1 MGNKSFKLIL
11 PAAVLASILLL
22 FFGDLLFSGGERV
35 LSAKG
40 TDLYAQF
47 IHWHAFG
54 FGELRN
60 GHLPLWNPHIYAGAP
75 FLGAFQS
82 ALFYPLNWLYL
93 ILQLP
98 LAINLGIVL
107 HLFLG
112 GYFFQLWLHRRGLP
126 LTAALLGSV
135 LFIFSGA
142 LFPHIYAGHLPHL
155 AAMAWAPLIF
165 LAIDGQFE
173 RPSPVWLLAGGAALA
188 MQILAGHP
196 QYVYYTGIT
205 VVIYGTL
212 LTITARE
219 RSWKAPAGV
228 AGMYLLALGLSSVQW
243 LPGLQ
248 AASECVR
255 SGGLQYKMASMFSF
269 PPENLLTLLA
279 PGFFGT
285 MDGFPY
291 WGRWYLWEM
300 SLFFTVTGLVLT
312 VRGIGAIPRRERTVI
327 LIIMAV
333 LLLLAF
339 GKHTPLHQMLFA
351 ILPGFDLF
359 RSSAKFIFPLLL
371 FMILLAAYGANAWSG
386 KGRVGQGDINR
397 IVAFGVLVVG
407 CGCLLLTSLG
417 AKVLAWYIEAVL
429 IKTGD
434 SYYLFNPA
442 TLAQFAG
449 EAATNGGVTL
459 LFAAFTLLLLAAFLW
474 AARTNEYIGERLGW
488 LLLLLALIE
497 GGIFASGFRSTFERR
512 EAVTPVSV
520 AEMKKTG
527 DKDSR
532 VLNLV
537 LANSAMSTG
546 EFDVWGDDP
555 FVAKRYAQFMA
566 YTQGRDPQQATQYL
580 EFSQLSPL
588 LRLTRCASVLAP
600 DGQITHL
607 ENPLPRFQIV
617 PDWKV
622 VISAEAVLEEMVKA
636 DFEPTKM
643 VLLESEPGL
652 QRTTVDSGAVGAV
665 TVEQETTDAVTLNIT
680 TAVPAIL
687 FVTDAWTPS
696 WRAVSLPGSSQREY
710 KLLPGDYAFR
720 AIPLNAGV
728 HRLRMEY
735 HSQEL
740 LYGAWI
746 SAGSL
751 LCLLGGT
758 LFLALRYR
766 NKMKAAT

>member
-1 MGNKSFKLIL
+1 LIL
-11 PAAVLASILLL
+11 PAAVIAAILLL
-22 FFGDLLFSGGERV
+22 FFGDLFVSGGGRV

-47 IHWHAFG
+47 IHWYAFG
-54 FGELRN
+54 FGELKN
-60 GHLPLWNPHIYAGAP
+60 SHLPLWNPHIYSGAP
-75 FLGAFQS
+75 YLGAFQS

-93 ILQLP
+93 ILPLP

-112 GYFFQLWLHRRGLP
+112 GFFFQLWLQRRGLT

-165 LAIDGQFE
+165 LAIDSQFE
-173 RPSPVWLLAGGAALA
+173 RPSPVWLLTGGAAIA

-205 VVIYGTL
+205 VVIYCTL

-219 RSWKAPAGV
+219 RSWKAPVGV
-228 AGMYLLALGLSSVQW
+228 VVMYLLALGLSSVQW

-248 AASECVR
+248 AAAESVR
-255 SGGLQYKMASMFSF
+255 SGGLQYKMAAMFSF

-300 SLFFTVTGLVLT
+300 SLFFTVTGLVLAI
-312 VRGIGAIPRRERTVI
+312 RGIGAIPKRERTVI

-339 GKHTPLHQMLFA
+339 GKHTPLHQLLFA
-351 ILPGFDLF
+351 VLPGFDLF
-359 RSSAKFIFPLLL
+359 RSSAKFTFPLLL
-371 FMILLAAYGANAWSG
+371 FMILLAAYGAHAWSG
-386 KGRVGQGDINR
+386 KGRVSRSAIIR
-397 IVAFGVLVVG
+397 IVAFGAVVAG
-407 CGCLLLTSLG
+407 CGGLLVTSVG
-417 AKVLAWYIEAVL
+417 MKVVAWFIEAVL
-429 IKTGD
+429 VRTGD
-434 SYYLFNPA
+434 SYYGFNPA
-442 TLAQFAG
+442 TVPQFAG
-449 EAATNGGVTL
+449 EAATNSGVSL
-459 LFAAFTLLLLAAFLW
+459 LFAAFTLLLLAAVLW

-497 GGIFASGFRSTFERR
+497 GGFFAAGFRSTFDRR

-520 AEMKKTG
+520 AEMKKNG
-527 DKDSR
+527 NKDSR

-537 LANSAMSTG
+537 MANAAMSTG

-555 FVAKRYAQFMA
+555 FVTKRYAHFMA
-566 YTQGRDPQQATQYL
+566 YTQGMDPKKATQYL
-580 EFSQLSPL
+580 DFRQNSPL
-588 LRLTRCASVLAP
+588 LRLTRCAAVLTR
-600 DGQITHL
+600 DGQIIYL

-617 PDWKV
+617 TDWKV
-622 VISAEAVLEEMVKA
+622 VPSGDAVLEEMGKA
-636 DFEPTKM
+636 DFEPTKT
-643 VLLESEPGL
+643 VLLESEPGI
-652 QRTTVDSGAVGAV
+652 QHVAAQNGAVGAL
-665 TVEQETTDAVTLNIT
+665 TVEKETTDTVTLNVT
-680 TAVPAIL
+680 TTVPAIL

-735 HSQEL
+735 HSQAL

-746 SAGSL
+746 SAGSF
-751 LCLLGGT
+751 LCLLGGS
-758 LFLALRYR
+758 LFLALRCR
-766 NKMKAAT
+766 NKLKTCA

>member
-1 MGNKSFKLIL
+1 ML

-47 IHWHAFG
+47 IHWYAFG
-54 FGELRN
+54 FGELKN
-60 GHLPLWNPHIYAGAP
+60 GHLPLWNPHIFSGAP

-93 ILQLP
+93 ILPLP

-112 GYFFQLWLHRRGLP
+112 GYFFQFWLQRRGLP
-126 LTAALLGSV
+126 LAAAILGGV
-135 LFIFSGA
+135 LFIFCGA
-142 LFPHIYAGHLPHL
+142 QFPHIYAGHLPHL
-155 AAMAWAPLIF
+155 AAMAWTPLIF
-165 LAIDGQFE
+165 LAIDSQFE
-173 RPSPVWLLAGGAALA
+173 RPSPVWLLAGGVAIA

-196 QYVYYTGIT
+196 QYVYYTGISI
-205 VVIYGTL
+205 VIYCSL
-212 LTITARE
+212 LAITARE

-228 AGMYLLALGLSSVQW
+228 VGMYLLALGLSSVQW

-248 AASECVR
+248 AAAECVR
-255 SGGLQYKMASMFSF
+255 SGGLQYRMAAMFSL

-300 SLFFTVTGLVLT
+300 SLFFTVTGLVLA
-312 VRGIGAIPRRERTVI
+312 VRGIGAISRRERTVI
-327 LIIMAV
+327 LILMAV

-339 GKHTPLHQMLFA
+339 GKHTPLHQLLFNV
-351 ILPGFDLF
+351 LPGFDLF
-359 RSSAKFIFPLLL
+359 RSSAKFTFPLLL

-386 KGRVGQGDINR
+386 KGRVSQSAITR
-397 IVAFGVLVVG
+397 IVAFGVLVAG

-417 AKVLAWYIEAVL
+417 MKILAWFIERVL
-429 IKTGD
+429 ITSGD
-434 SYYLFNPA
+434 SYYVFDPA
-442 TLAQFAG
+442 TLPQFAS

-459 LFAAFTLLLLAAFLW
+459 LFASFTLLLLAAVLW
-474 AARTNEYIGERLGW
+474 AARSNEHIGERLGW
-488 LLLLLALIE
+488 LLLLLALLE
-497 GGIFASGFRSTFERR
+497 GGFFASGFRSTFDRR
-512 EAVTPVSV
+512 EAVTPVS
-520 AEMKKTG
+520 AAAMKKNG

-555 FVAKRYAQFMA
+555 FVTKRYAQFMA
-566 YTQGRDPQQATQYL
+566 YTQGMDPKKATQYL
-580 EFSQLSPL
+580 DLRRNSPL
-588 LRLTRCASVLAP
+588 LRLTRCASVLTP
-600 DGQITHL
+600 DGQITYL

-622 VISAEAVLEEMVKA
+622 VASADAVLEEMGKA
-636 DFEPTKM
+636 EFEPTKT
-643 VLLESEPGL
+643 VLLESDPGL
-652 QRTTVDSGAVGAV
+652 QHVAAQNGAVGAV
-665 TVEQETTDAVTLNIT
+665 TVEQETTDAVTLNVT
-680 TAVPAIL
+680 TTVPAIL

-746 SAGSL
+746 SAGSF

-758 LFLALRYR
+758 LFLALRHR
-766 NKMKAAT
+766 MQKKACP

>member
-1 MGNKSFKLIL
+1 MIL
-11 PAAVLASILLL
+11 PAAIIASILLL

-40 TDLYAQF
+40 TDAYAQF
-47 IHWHAFG
+47 IHWYAFG
-54 FGELRN
+54 FGELKN
-60 GHLPLWNPHIYAGAP
+60 GHLALWNPHIYSGAP

-93 ILQLP
+93 VLPLP

-112 GYFFQLWLHRRGLP
+112 GYLFQLWLQRRGLP
-126 LTAALLGSV
+126 LAAAILGSV

-155 AAMAWAPLIF
+155 AAMAWTPLIF
-165 LAIDGQFE
+165 LAIDSHYE
-173 RPSPVWLLAGGAALA
+173 RPAPLWLLTGGVAIA

-205 VVIYGTL
+205 VVIYCSL
-212 LTITARE
+212 LTITDRE
-219 RSWKAPAGV
+219 RSWKAPVGV
-228 AGMYLLALGLSSVQW
+228 AVMYLLALGLSSVQW

-248 AASECVR
+248 AAAECIR
-255 SGGLQYKMASMFSF
+255 SGGLQYKMAAMFSF

-300 SLFFTVTGLVLT
+300 SLFFTVTGLVLA
-312 VRGIGAIPRRERTVI
+312 VRGIGAIPRRERTVV

-339 GKHTPLHQMLFA
+339 GKHTPLHQLLFNV
-351 ILPGFDLF
+351 LPGFDLF
-359 RSSAKFIFPLLL
+359 RSSAKFTFPLML
-371 FMILLAAYGANAWSG
+371 FMILLAAYGAAAWSG
-386 KGRVGQGDINR
+386 KGRVSQSAIAR
-397 IVAFGVLVVG
+397 IVAFGVLVAG

-417 AKVLAWYIEAVL
+417 AKVLAWFIEGVL
-429 IKTGD
+429 IKSGD
-434 SYYLFNPA
+434 SYYMFDPA
-442 TLAQFAG
+442 KLSQFAG

-459 LFAAFTLLLLAAFLW
+459 LFASFTLLLLAAVLW

-488 LLLLLALIE
+488 LLLLLALTE
-497 GGIFASGFRSTFERR
+497 GGFFAAGFRSTFDRR
-512 EAVTPVSV
+512 EAVTPVS
-520 AEMKKTG
+520 AAAMKKTG

-532 VLNLV
+532 VLNLL

-555 FVAKRYAQFMA
+555 FVTKRYAQFMA
-566 YTQGRDPQQATQYL
+566 YTQGMDPKKATQYL
-580 EFSQLSPL
+580 DLRQNSPL
-588 LRLTRCASVLAP
+588 LRLTRCAAVLTP
-600 DGQITHL
+600 DGQITYL
-607 ENPLPRFQIV
+607 ENPLPRFLLV
-617 PDWKV
+617 NDWQV
-622 VISAEAVLEEMVKA
+622 LPSGEAVLQEMGKS
-636 DFEPTKM
+636 DFEPTRT
-643 VLLESEPGL
+643 VLLESEPGIQL
-652 QRTTVDSGAVGAV
+652 AAANQAGVGTVV
-665 TVEQETTDAVTLNIT
+665 VENETTDQVVLNVT
-680 TAVPAIL
+680 TALPAIL

-696 WRAVSLPGSSQREY
+696 WRAVSLPGSSQQEY

-720 AIPLNAGV
+720 AIPLAAGV

-735 HSQEL
+735 YLPEMVYS
-740 LYGAWI
+740 AWV

-751 LCLLGGT
+751 LCLLGGA
-758 LFLALRYR
+758 LFLGLRYR
-766 NKMKAAT
+766 NKLRTSLEPSQ

>member
-1 MGNKSFKLIL
+1 MELVL
-11 PAAVLASILLL
+11 PAAVIAFILLL

-47 IHWHAFG
+47 IHWYAFG
-54 FGELRN
+54 FGELKN

-93 ILQLP
+93 ILPLP

-112 GYFFQLWLHRRGLP
+112 GYFFQLWLQRRGLP

-155 AAMAWAPLIF
+155 GAMAWTPLIF
-165 LAIDGQFE
+165 LAIDGQFK

-205 VVIYGTL
+205 VVIYCSL
-212 LTITARE
+212 LIIMARE
-219 RSWKAPAGV
+219 RSWKSPAGV
-228 AGMYLLALGLSSVQW
+228 VVMYLLALGLSSVQW

-248 AASECVR
+248 AAAECVR
-255 SGGLQYKMASMFSF
+255 SGGLQYKMAAMFSF

-300 SLFFTVTGLVLT
+300 SIFFTVTGLVLA
-312 VRGIGAIPRRERTVI
+312 VRGISAIPRRERTVI

-339 GKHTPLHQMLFA
+339 GKHTTLHQLLFA
-351 ILPGFDLF
+351 VLPGFDLF
-359 RSSAKFIFPLLL
+359 RCSAKFTFPLLL

-386 KGRVGQGDINR
+386 KGRVSRSAIDR
-397 IVAFGVLVVG
+397 IVAFGVLVAG

-417 AKVLAWYIEAVL
+417 AKVLAWYIESVL
-429 IKTGD
+429 IKSGD
-434 SYYLFNPA
+434 SYYMFN
-442 TLAQFAG
+442 LAALPQFVS

-459 LFAAFTLLLLAAFLW
+459 LFASFTLLLLAAVLW
-474 AARTNEYIGERLGW
+474 GGRTNERIGERLGW
-488 LLLLLALIE
+488 LLLFLALVE
-497 GGIFASGFRSTFERR
+497 GGFFAAGFRSTFDRR
-512 EAVTPVSV
+512 EAMTPVSAV
-520 AEMKKTG
+520 AMKKTG

-555 FVAKRYAQFMA
+555 FVTKRYAQFMA
-566 YTQGRDPQQATQYL
+566 YTQGKDPNKATQYL
-580 EFSQLSPL
+580 DFRQTSPL
-588 LRLTRCASVLAP
+588 LRLTRCAAVLTP
-600 DGQITHL
+600 DGQITYL

-617 PDWKV
+617 PEWKV
-622 VISAEAVLEEMVKA
+622 APSANAVLDEMGKV
-636 DFEPTKM
+636 DFEPTKT

-652 QRTTVDSGAVGAV
+652 QHVAEQSGAVGGV
-665 TVEQETTDAVTLNIT
+665 TVEQELTDSVTLKVT
-680 TAVPAIL
+680 TTVPAIL

-696 WRAVSLPGSSQREY
+696 WRAVSLPGSSQRVY

-735 HSQEL
+735 HSQQL

-751 LCLLGGT
+751 LCLLGGA

-766 NKMKAAT
+766 IKAKASL